1 MSDVQL
7 LFVVLAALYAWECA
21 GWLRRGSV
29 AFVTWFG
36 RDWRAVHPGT
46 LAGNT
51 NGGFILAAPLPPLGT
66 LHIANQFP
74 LSLSPDGVLAFV
86 STNVNPGWR
95 AAQNGG
101 FVRWAYLDTMRVRG
115 KKLFANG
122 GLFLVAATPGVARHL
137 NAELQRLAKLS
148 PAQREI
154 AIAGMRRGT
163 FDRRAI
169 QSRLKDYQARSPA
182 VRRLGNALF
191 LYLLVIVPGLIWY
204 FGLGRTWLG
213 LLVGLL
219 SLTVSTAIFFGR
231 AHRAL
236 YPAAG
241 DARFAHTLT
250 IALAPS
256 SALRA
261 HDALSRPLLENFHPL
276 AVAKQLLSDHEFRP
290 FARRVLLDLRHPA
303 MPLGM
308 SEQPEVVAT
317 EAHSRHALLAAA
329 EEFLMQ
335 HGLAPDELG
344 RAPAPADASCRSF
357 CPRCDAQ
364 FTTLTGQCVDCGG
377 LAVVELQGGA
387 GT

>member
-7 LFVVLAALYAWECA
+7 LFAVLAALYAWECA

-36 RDWRAVHPGT
+36 RDWRTVHPGM

-66 LHIANQFP
+66 LHIANQLP
-74 LSLSPDGVLAFV
+74 LSLSPDGALAFV

-95 AAQNGG
+95 AAQGGG
-101 FVRWAYLDTMRVRG
+101 FVRWENLATVRVRG
-115 KKLFANG
+115 KKLLVNG
-122 GLFLVAATPGVARHL
+122 ELFLVAATPGFARYL
-137 NAELQRLAKLS
+137 SAELQRLVKLS

-154 AIAGMRRGT
+154 AIAEMLRGT
-163 FDRRAI
+163 FGGQAI
-169 QSRLKDYQARSPA
+169 ESRLLDYRTRSPA

-191 LYLLVIVPGLIWY
+191 LYSLVIVPGLIWY
-204 FGLGRTWLG
+204 FGLGWTWLG
-213 LLVGLL
+213 LLLGLL
-219 SLTVSTAIFFGR
+219 ALTIATAIFFCR

-276 AVAKQLLSDHEFRP
+276 AVAKHLLSDQEFRP

-317 EAHSRHALLAAA
+317 EASSRRALLAAA
-329 EEFLMQ
+329 EEFLRQ
-335 HGLAPDELG
+335 HGLAPDDLG
-344 RAPAPADASCRSF
+344 RAPTPADDSCRSF

-364 FTTLTGQCVDCGG
+364 FTTLTGRCVDCGG
-377 LAVVELQGGA
+377 LAVVELRCGV